1 MSKKSIWV
9 GAVSR
14 AVGVISAVVVL
25 MTGVTYAALQSP
37 QATLTNST
45 ISSATADL
53 RIGTSATSFSST
65 RVGFNFVDLIP
76 GGIAAPVDGNVF
88 YLKNYGNANL
98 GLHISIGS
106 IPLNLSNVDLT
117 KVSFV
122 ITRQDTSTA
131 QTFTVKALV
140 DSYINGGLSF
150 TDSLSG
156 SVVAEYKLQAIM
168 SADAFTG
175 QTAQISDLD
184 LVFTGTGTN

>member
-53 RIGTSATSFSST
+53 RIGTSATSFAST
-65 RVGFNFVDLIP
+65 RIGFNFVDLIP
-76 GGIAAPVDGNVF
+76 GGLAAPVDGNIF
-88 YLKNYGNANL
+88 YLKNYGNAKL

-106 IPLNLSNVDLT
+106 IPVNLSNVDLT

-122 ITRQDTSTA
+122 MTRLDTSTV
-131 QTFTVKALV
+131 QTFTVKTLV
-140 DSYINGGLSF
+140 DSYINGGLSL

-175 QTAQISDLD
+175 QNAQISDLD

>member
-76 GGIAAPVDGNVF
+76 GGIAAPVDGNIF

-106 IPLNLSNVDLT
+106 IPVNLSNVDLT

>member
-1 MSKKSIWV
+1 MSKKSIWA

-53 RIGTSATSFSST
+53 RIGTSATSFSSS
-65 RVGFNFVDLIP
+65 RIGFNFVVLIP
-76 GGIAAPVDGNVF
+76 GGIAAPVDGNIF

-106 IPLNLSNVDLT
+106 IPVNLSNVDLT

-122 ITRQDTSTA
+122 MTRLDTSTV

-140 DSYINGGLSF
+140 DSYINGGLSL

-156 SVVAEYKLQAIM
+156 SAVAQYKLQAIM

>member
-98 GLHISIGS
+98 GLHISISS
-106 IPLNLSNVDLT
+106 IPVNLSNVDLT

>member
-1 MSKKSIWV
+1 MSIKSIWV

-65 RVGFNFVDLIP
+65 RIGFNFVDLIP
-76 GGIAAPVDGNVF
+76 GGIAAPVDGNIF

-106 IPLNLSNVDLT
+106 IPVNLSNVDLT

-122 ITRQDTSTA
+122 MTRLDTNTV

-140 DSYINGGLSF
+140 DSYINGGLSL

-156 SVVAEYKLQAIM
+156 SAVAEYKLQAIM
-168 SADAFTG
+168 SADAFIG

>member
-65 RVGFNFVDLIP
+65 RIGFNFVDLIP
-76 GGIAAPVDGNVF
+76 GGIAAPVDGNIF

-106 IPLNLSNVDLT
+106 IPVNLSNVDLT

-122 ITRQDTSTA
+122 MTRLDTSTV

-140 DSYINGGLSF
+140 DSYINGGLSL

-156 SVVAEYKLQAIM
+156 STVAEYKLQAIM

>member
-1 MSKKSIWV
+1 MSKKSIWA

-53 RIGTSATSFSST
+53 RIGTSATSFSSS
-65 RVGFNFVDLIP
+65 RIGFNFVDLIP
-76 GGIAAPVDGNVF
+76 GGIAAPVDGNIF

-106 IPLNLSNVDLT
+106 IPVNLSNVDLT

-122 ITRQDTSTA
+122 MTRLDTSTV

-140 DSYINGGLSF
+140 DSYINGGLSL

-156 SVVAEYKLQAIM
+156 SAVAQYKLQAIM

>member
-14 AVGVISAVVVL
+14 AAGVISAVVVL

-106 IPLNLSNVDLT
+106 IPVNLSNVDLT

-122 ITRQDTSTA
+122 MTRLDTSTV
-131 QTFTVKALV
+131 QVFTVKTLV
-140 DSYINGGLSF
+140 DSYINGGLSL

-156 SVVAEYKLQAIM
+156 STVAEYKLQAIM

>member
-76 GGIAAPVDGNVF
+76 GGIAAPVDGNIF

-106 IPLNLSNVDLT
+106 IPVNLSNVDLT

-122 ITRQDTSTA
+122 MTRLDTSTV
-131 QTFTVKALV
+131 QVFTVKTLV
-140 DSYINGGLSF
+140 DSYINGGLSL

-156 SVVAEYKLQAIM
+156 STVAEYKLQAIM

>member
-14 AVGVISAVVVL
+14 AAGVISAVVVL

-76 GGIAAPVDGNVF
+76 GGIAAPVDGNIF

-98 GLHISIGS
+98 GLHISISS
-106 IPLNLSNVDLT
+106 IPVNLSNVDLT

-175 QTAQISDLD
+175 QNAQISDLD

>member
-106 IPLNLSNVDLT
+106 IPVNLSNVDLT

-122 ITRQDTSTA
+122 MTRLDTSTV
-131 QTFTVKALV
+131 QVFTVKTLV
-140 DSYINGGLSF
+140 DSYINGGLSL

-156 SVVAEYKLQAIM
+156 STVAEYKLQAIM

>member
-14 AVGVISAVVVL
+14 AAGVISAVVVL

-76 GGIAAPVDGNVF
+76 GGIAAPVDGNIF

-106 IPLNLSNVDLT
+106 IPVNLSNVDLT

-175 QTAQISDLD
+175 QNAQISDLD

>member
-98 GLHISIGS
+98 GLHISISS
-106 IPLNLSNVDLT
+106 IPVNLSNVDLT

-175 QTAQISDLD
+175 QNAQISDLD

>member
-53 RIGTSATSFSST
+53 RIGTSATSFAST

-76 GGIAAPVDGNVF
+76 GGIAAPADGNIF

-106 IPLNLSNVDLT
+106 IPVNLSNVDLT

-122 ITRQDTSTA
+122 ITRQDTSTVH
-131 QTFTVKALV
+131 TFTVKALV

>member
-76 GGIAAPVDGNVF
+76 GGIAAPVDGNIF

-98 GLHISIGS
+98 GLHISISS
-106 IPLNLSNVDLT
+106 IPVNLSNVDLT

-122 ITRQDTSTA
+122 MTRLDTSTV

>member
-1 MSKKSIWV
+1 MSKKSIWA

-65 RVGFNFVDLIP
+65 RIGFNFVDLIP
-76 GGIAAPVDGNVF
+76 GGIAAPVDGNIF

-106 IPLNLSNVDLT
+106 IPVNLSNVDLT

-122 ITRQDTSTA
+122 VTRQDTSTV
-131 QTFTVKALV
+131 QTFTVKTLV
-140 DSYINGGLSF
+140 DSYINGGLSL

-156 SVVAEYKLQAIM
+156 SAVAQYKLQAIM

>member
-1 MSKKSIWV
+1 MSKKSIWA

-53 RIGTSATSFSST
+53 RIGTSATSFSSS
-65 RVGFNFVDLIP
+65 RIGFNFVDLIP
-76 GGIAAPVDGNVF
+76 GGIAAPVDGNIF

-98 GLHISIGS
+98 GLHISIVS
-106 IPLNLSNVDLT
+106 IPVNLSNVDLT

-122 ITRQDTSTA
+122 MTRLDTSTV

-140 DSYINGGLSF
+140 DSYINGGLSL

-156 SVVAEYKLQAIM
+156 SAVAQYKLQAIM

>member
-1 MSKKSIWV
+1 MSKKSIWT

-76 GGIAAPVDGNVF
+76 GGIAAPVDGNIF

-106 IPLNLSNVDLT
+106 IPVNLSNVDLT

-122 ITRQDTSTA
+122 MTRLDTNTV

-140 DSYINGGLSF
+140 DSYINGGLSL

-156 SVVAEYKLQAIM
+156 SMVAEYKLQAIM

>member
-1 MSKKSIWV
+1 MSKKSIWA

-65 RVGFNFVDLIP
+65 RIGFNFVDLIP
-76 GGIAAPVDGNVF
+76 GGIAAPVDGNIF

-106 IPLNLSNVDLT
+106 IPVNLSNVDLT

-122 ITRQDTSTA
+122 MTRLDSSTV

-140 DSYINGGLSF
+140 DSYINGGLSL

>member
-1 MSKKSIWV
+1 MSKKSIWA

-76 GGIAAPVDGNVF
+76 GGIAAPVDGNIF

-98 GLHISIGS
+98 GLYISIVS
-106 IPLNLSNVDLT
+106 IPVNLSNVDLT

-122 ITRQDTSTA
+122 MTRLDTNTV

-140 DSYINGGLSF
+140 DSYINGGLSL

>member
-1 MSKKSIWV
+1 MSKKSIWT

-53 RIGTSATSFSST
+53 RIGTSATSFSSS
-65 RVGFNFVDLIP
+65 RIGFNFVDLIP
-76 GGIAAPVDGNVF
+76 GGIAAPVDGNIF

-98 GLHISIGS
+98 GLHISIVS
-106 IPLNLSNVDLT
+106 IPVNLSNVDLT

-122 ITRQDTSTA
+122 MTRLDTNTV

-140 DSYINGGLSF
+140 DSYINGGLSL

-156 SVVAEYKLQAIM
+156 SMVAEYKLQAIM

>member
-1 MSKKSIWV
+1 MSKKSIWA

-76 GGIAAPVDGNVF
+76 GGIAAPVDGNIF

-98 GLHISIGS
+98 GLHISIVS
-106 IPLNLSNVDLT
+106 IPVNLSNVDLT

-122 ITRQDTSTA
+122 MTRLDTSTV

-140 DSYINGGLSF
+140 DSYINGGLSL

-156 SVVAEYKLQAIM
+156 SAVAQYKLQAIM

>member
-53 RIGTSATSFSST
+53 RIGTSATSFAST
-65 RVGFNFVDLIP
+65 RIGFNFVDLIP
-76 GGIAAPVDGNVF
+76 GGLAAPVDGNIF
-88 YLKNYGNANL
+88 YLKNYGNAKL

-106 IPLNLSNVDLT
+106 IPVNLSNVDLT

-122 ITRQDTSTA
+122 MTRLDTSTV
-131 QTFTVKALV
+131 QTFTVKTLV
-140 DSYINGGLSF
+140 DSYINGGLSL

>member
-1 MSKKSIWV
+1 MSKKSIWA

-76 GGIAAPVDGNVF
+76 GGIAAPVDGNIF

-106 IPLNLSNVDLT
+106 IPVNLSNVDLT

-122 ITRQDTSTA
+122 MTRLDSSTV

-140 DSYINGGLSF
+140 DSYINGGLSL

>member
-1 MSKKSIWV
+1 MSKKSIWA

-76 GGIAAPVDGNVF
+76 GGIAAPVDGNIF

-98 GLHISIGS
+98 GLHISIVS
-106 IPLNLSNVDLT
+106 IPVNLSNVDLT

-122 ITRQDTSTA
+122 MTRLDTNTV

-140 DSYINGGLSF
+140 DSYINGGLSL

-156 SVVAEYKLQAIM
+156 SMVAEYKLQAIM

>member
-1 MSKKSIWV
+1 MSIKSIWV

-65 RVGFNFVDLIP
+65 RIGFNFVDLIP
-76 GGIAAPVDGNVF
+76 GGIAAPVDGNIF

-106 IPLNLSNVDLT
+106 IPVNLSNVDLT

-122 ITRQDTSTA
+122 MTRQDTSTV

-140 DSYINGGLSF
+140 DSYINGGLSL

-156 SVVAEYKLQAIM
+156 SAVAEYKLQAIM
-168 SADAFTG
+168 SADAFIG

>member
-53 RIGTSATSFSST
+53 RIGTSATSFAST
-65 RVGFNFVDLIP
+65 RIGFNFVDLIP
-76 GGIAAPVDGNVF
+76 GGLAAPVDGNIF

-106 IPLNLSNVDLT
+106 IPVNLSNVDLT

-122 ITRQDTSTA
+122 MTRLDTSTV
-131 QTFTVKALV
+131 QTFTVKTLV
-140 DSYINGGLSF
+140 DSYINGGLSL

-156 SVVAEYKLQAIM
+156 SAVAQYKLQAIM

-184 LVFTGTGTN
+184 LVFIGTGTN

>member
-1 MSKKSIWV
+1 MSKKSIWT

-65 RVGFNFVDLIP
+65 RIGFNFVDLIP
-76 GGIAAPVDGNVF
+76 GGIAAPVDGNIF

-106 IPLNLSNVDLT
+106 IPVNLSNVDLT

-122 ITRQDTSTA
+122 MTRLDTSTV

-140 DSYINGGLSF
+140 DSYINGGLSL

-156 SVVAEYKLQAIM
+156 SAVAQYKLQAIM